1 MTPNIDIKSM
11 MIVMKMIKRAINL
24 LLIID
29 IGIIFFT
36 LMSGNYS
43 WFINSQIG
51 FISSSLVI
59 FASIFSYK
67 NMIKGRL
74 KDEVVV
80 AEDNRDTIEKI
91 EDPYSIYVND
101 KNIIREEK
109 KRLKEARRSF
119 LEVLKDSKP
128 ALSIYRLGAYG
139 VLILG
144 FFYLNG
150 NNLLDIVSYLF
161 SLSIPPIIIIF
172 SLFSQP

>member
-1 MTPNIDIKSM
+1 MNLLMTLNIDIKSM
-11 MIVMKMIKRAINL
+11 TMIKKTINL

-29 IGIIFFT
+29 IIIVLFT
-36 LMSGNYS
+36 IISGKYG

-59 FASIFSYK
+59 FASLFSYK
-67 NMIKGRL
+67 KMIDSRL

-80 AEDNRDTIEKI
+80 AEDNRDTVDKI
-91 EDPYSIYVND
+91 DDPYNLYSRD
-101 KNIIREEK
+101 IIKEEK
-109 KRLKEARRSF
+109 KRLKESSRSL
-119 LEVLKDSKP
+119 LEILRDSKP
-128 ALSIYRLGAYG
+128 TLSIYRLGAYG

-150 NNLLDIVSYLF
+150 NNLLDITPYLL

-172 SLFSQP
+172 SLFF

>member
-1 MTPNIDIKSM
+1 MTLDIDIKSM

>member
-109 KRLKEARRSF
+109 KRLKDARRSF

-128 ALSIYRLGAYG
+128 ALSIYRLGAYV